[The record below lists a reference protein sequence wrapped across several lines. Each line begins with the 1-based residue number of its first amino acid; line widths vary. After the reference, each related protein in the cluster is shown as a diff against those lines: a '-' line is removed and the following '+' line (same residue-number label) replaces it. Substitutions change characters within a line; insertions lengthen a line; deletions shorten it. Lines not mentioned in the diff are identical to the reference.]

1 MSLQLIVYPQEFNG
15 LNPMSGAGTQV
26 LVDGIN
32 FTTVNTSSST
42 LNVSGGQFI
51 VPQNYI
57 DSFGS
62 FNVNTWYRFS
72 GSANATTES
81 NNVLVFA
88 NESGIV
94 QRLSNLLPGVTYN
107 VFVEIG
113 ALNAGG
119 FFVKHFS
126 GTTEIASSFFS
137 AGSFTNSTQ
146 TVPIVVNSSTDTIVF
161 YSLASTFI
169 NSLSVVQTSTGVVV
183 SNLSN
188 GQEIL
193 DLYEDEDI
201 PLTLSVDEFKNAAEQ
216 VKSYSKAFML
226 PGTKRNN
233 QIFDNL
239 FEITRSDNGSIP
251 IFNPYVKTQCTL
263 KQDGFV
269 LFEGYL
275 RLIDIQDKEGEVSY
289 NINIYSEVIALAD
302 LLGERTFEQ
311 LGFTELEHTYNKTN
325 IKDSWTGS
333 VTYLN
338 SATSNFRSA
347 DTLKYPFCDWS
358 RQWVIGNNPN
368 GNPGPN
374 HNMPE
379 LVRFEQAFRPFIQIK
394 YLIDRIFD
402 QSDFPFSYTSTF
414 FNTTD
419 FKKLYMDFNWGGNEI
434 PNPENEYTARYTG
447 TNNVGTGSFIPF
459 QLNASSLPPSSTL
472 PPNYNTSTYIITAT
486 SDGETYLISY
496 KFRLKNT
503 SSSGVFLTA
512 NCRWVKNK
520 GLPSEVPF
528 NQMPF
533 IMSGGG
539 AQTYQGFL
547 SVILDAGDTLEAQF
561 DSSASIRQDE
571 TFTYSSKVT
580 FIVSSITV
588 TSATLTTL
596 RGELEQWQ
604 FLKGIMTM
612 FNLVTVP
619 DKSDPNNILIEP
631 YNDMFLENADSSD
644 LNWTEKVDVEEI
656 KLTPLTDLNK
666 NTIFKFVEDDDDFA
680 FKNYKTQVQN
690 HLYGSQMFDAQ
701 TSANGLETILSGE
714 KEIIADPFAAT
725 VPKPL
730 DTQYNDFIVPAIYSY
745 NPDDGTSESFDN
757 SPRIMFNNGVVDL
770 SATNITY
777 YIPAQNGTAS
787 ENAENFL
794 QFSHLTD
801 IPTVVSN
808 PPVATDTRD
817 FHFGICQL
825 IQPIGDATPNNLF
838 NTYWLPYYNDLYNP
852 DTRTMTL
859 KVNLGAGDINTFKFY
874 DVVMIKNRKF
884 RVNKIDYKPNDL
896 STVEFI
902 LIP

>member
-1 MSLQLIVYPQEFNG
+1 MSIQLIVYPQEFNG
-15 LNPMSGAGTQV
+15 LNPMSGSGTQV

-32 FTTVNTSSST
+32 YTTLNTSSST
-42 LNVSGGQFI
+42 TNVAGTTFTI
-51 VPQNYI
+51 PQNFI
-57 DSFGS
+57 DTFGT

-72 GSANATTES
+72 GSTSEVTFGASFLGFLSETG
-81 NNVLVFA
+81 V
-88 NESGIV
+88 V
-94 QRLSNLLPGVTYN
+94 QRLSNLIPGVTY
-107 VFVEIG
+107 EATIDITG
-113 ALNAGG
+113 LNAQGI
-119 FFVKHFS
+119 FIKHFS
-126 GTTEIASSFFS
+126 GTTEVTSFFFATGNTGVQTMPFVANS
-137 AGSFTNSTQ
+137 A
-146 TVPIVVNSSTDTIVF
+146 TDTIVF
-161 YSLASTFI
+161 YSLGVTLCGTA
-169 NSLSVVQTSTGVVV
+169 SVVQTSTGVTV
-183 SNLSN
+183 SSLSN

-226 PGTKRNN
+226 PGTKKNN
-233 QIFDNL
+233 KIFDNL
-239 FEITRSDNGSIP
+239 FEITRADDGS

-275 RLIDIQDKEGEVSY
+275 RLIDIQDKQGEVSY
-289 NINIYSEVIALAD
+289 NINLYSEVIALAD
-302 LLGERTFEQ
+302 VLGERTFEQ
-311 LGFTELEHTYNKTN
+311 LGFTELEHAYNKTN

-347 DTLKYPFCDWS
+347 DTLKYPFCDWT

-379 LVRFEQAFRPFIQIK
+379 LVSFEQAFRPFIQIK
-394 YLIDRIFD
+394 YLIDRIFA

-419 FKKLYMDFNWGGNEI
+419 FKKLYMDFNWGADNTATTQ
-434 PNPENEYTARYTG
+434 NQYYATWNYTSGAAS
-447 TNNVGTGSFIPF
+447 NIGTGSFTELRLIPEGVTGGE
-459 QLNASSLPPSSTL
+459 AGSSV

-486 SDGETYLISY
+486 TNNEIYDINYS
-496 KFRLKNT
+496 FRLYNT
-503 SSSGVFLTA
+503 DTAQNTVSVQWLHNTTPIVGPSSIIVGPSSGLWYTGSF
-512 NCRWVKNK
+512 
-520 GLPSEVPF
+520 
-528 NQMPF
+528 Q
-533 IMSGGG
+533 
-539 AQTYQGFL
+539 
-547 SVILDAGDTLEAQF
+547 VILNSGDTLKAQF
-561 DSSASIRQDE
+561 NGDSYFYQDQSVASN
-571 TFTYSSKVT
+571 VT
-580 FIVSSITV
+580 FVVSNINVLSG
-588 TSATLTTL
+588 ALTTL
-596 RGELEQWQ
+596 RGEIKQWE
-604 FLKGIMTM
+604 FLKGIITM

-631 YNDMFLENADSSD
+631 YNDMFLENADSSE
-644 LNWTEKVDVEEI
+644 LNWTDKVDVEEI

-680 FKNYKTQVQN
+680 FQNYKTQVQG
-690 HLYGSQMFDAQ
+690 HLYGSQLFNAE

-714 KEIIADPFAAT
+714 EEIVAEPFAAT
-725 VPKPL
+725 VPKAL
-730 DTQYNDFIVPAIYSY
+730 DSQFPELIVPAIYSY
-745 NPDDGTSESFDN
+745 NPDDQTSEGFDN
-757 SPRIMFNNGVVDL
+757 SPRIMYNLGEKDL
-770 SATNITY
+770 ANMTY
-777 YIPAQNGTAS
+777 YIPTQNGTSS
-787 ENAENFL
+787 ENATKFL
-794 QFSHLTD
+794 QFAHLTD
-801 IPTVVSN
+801 IPTIVSN
-808 PPVATDTRD
+808 PPVNTDTRD

-825 IQPIGDATPNNLF
+825 IQPIGNATPNNLF
-838 NTYWLPYYNDLYNP
+838 NTYWLPYFNELYNAN
-852 DTRTMTL
+852 TRTMTL